1 MAKSTLR
8 QKRKAVEQHKANKK
22 ARTERRKRGDEP
34 KGFTRTIENTPLPK
48 LTVIKAPSVG
58 GAARKAGK
66 KPALVQNEDEDDE
79 DEEED
84 DEEDDDRQEES
95 SAAAAARAASKTGDE
110 DGEDGEE
117 NDEEGNEEEEDE
129 DKDED
134 DARDDPYAPPA
145 ILITTSLPSASL
157 SPHLASLNARSHP
170 SERTRDFITEL
181 LSIFPGAEYRPRA
194 KAKGAGI
201 GKIAGWARK
210 RAFDALLV
218 VGQDVN
224 QKGAEPAYLTLV
236 QLPNGPTAFFRL
248 TSISL
253 GKELGGHARA
263 TPHTPELILN
273 NFSTALGHQVGSLF
287 RALFPQIPDLDGRQV
302 VTAHN
307 QRDFIFFRRHRYMF
321 ASADRASLQE
331 IGPRFTLKLRLLR
344 TGLPKGAGEWDGE
357 VTFDGVH
364 AEPDAPEPEG
374 LGEDVGEAGGGA
386 AAAGSAAEPADT
398 NSGAE
403 PSSSSSSSSS
413 SVTAAEAKRRK
424 KCKIVGADGQ
434 DGGEVEFKWK
444 SRMGVNRRNFYL

>member
-22 ARTERRKRGDEP
+22 ARTERRKKGDGP
-34 KGFTRTIENTPLPK
+34 KGVTRTIENTPLPK
-48 LTVIKAPSVG
+48 LTVLKSALKKKEGSG
-58 GAARKAGK
+58 TGEGKKAGK
-66 KPALVQNEDEDDE
+66 GRSVDDE

-84 DEEDDDRQEES
+84 DDDEELEDDDEDEDEDEDRQEES
-95 SAAAAARAASKTGDE
+95 STAAAGRAANRTKSATDVEGDSEDDEAEDGVE
-110 DGEDGEE
+110 DGED
-117 NDEEGNEEEEDE
+117 DEEVDP
-129 DKDED
+129 
-134 DARDDPYAPPA
+134 RDDPYAPPS
-145 ILITTSLPSASL
+145 ILITTSLPSSSL
-157 SPHLASLNARSHP
+157 SPHLSSLNARSHP
-170 SERTRDFITEL
+170 SERTRSFITEL

-194 KAKGAGI
+194 KAKGAGL

-210 RAFDALLV
+210 RGFDALAV

-224 QKGAEPAYLTLV
+224 QKGAVPAYLTVV

-253 GKELGGHARA
+253 GSEIGGHARS

-287 RALFPQIPDLDGRQV
+287 RSLFPQIPDLDGRQV

-321 ASADRASLQE
+321 ASADKASLQE

-344 TGLPKGAGEWDGE
+344 TGLPKGAGEWDGQ
-357 VTFDGVH
+357 VRFDGVN
-364 AEPDAPEPEG
+364 AEPDAPEPQG
-374 LGEDVGEAGGGA
+374 LGQDEDGPDPQPEEGDDNDGDAQA
-386 AAAGSAAEPADT
+386 
-398 NSGAE
+398 
-403 PSSSSSSSSS
+403 SSSGS
-413 SVTAAEAKRRK
+413 K
-424 KCKIVGADGQ
+424 KKSKIVAADGQ

-444 SRMGVNRRNFYL
+444 SRMGVNRRSFFL